1 MFTAAM
7 IKIHIWVFSCPC
19 HYLPGAIC
27 VFYQRGAALDPVTV
41 IHVAYAVDVA
51 DLRGVDV
58 SADHTII
65 AFFPAVGGQGA
76 LELKHEIHSAFDS
89 ILEISAEAPITKSH
103 PVPDPVVATVQHQ
116 HEIIGSISQEAQPR
130 CQSRDTIKHIS
141 VCDEIPQAICTAV
154 FGMVHD
160 ADASKSHAQGYHG
173 PQELIVIASDVGH
186 CSAAACHGEYPAYDV
201 GVALAPAQ
209 PVLLCFPA
217 INDVTHKIEMVT
229 GVVFEEIIELAGL
242 AIARAQMHVT
252 DEDTAVMLRHNII

>member
-7 IKIHIWVFSCPC
+7 IKIHISVFPCPC
-19 HYLPGAIC
+19 HYLPGAIG
-27 VFYQRGAALDPVTV
+27 VFHQRSTALHPVTV
-41 IHVAYAVDVA
+41 VHVAYTVDVA
-51 DLRGVDV
+51 DFRGVDV

-65 AFFPAVGGQGA
+65 AFFPAVSSQGA
-76 LELKHEIHSAFDS
+76 LELKNEIHGTFHT

-103 PVPDPVVATVQHQ
+103 PVPDPVVTTVQHQ

-130 CQSRDTIKHIS
+130 CQARDAIKHVS
-141 VCDEIPQAICTAV
+141 VRDEIPEAICTAM

-160 ADASKSHAQGYHG
+160 GDASKSHAQGYHG
-173 PQELIVIASDVGH
+173 PQELIVIASDIGH
-186 CSAAACHGEYPAYDV
+186 CSSAAGHGEYPAYDI

-209 PVLLCFPA
+209 PVLLCLPA
-217 INDVTHKIEMVT
+217 INDVTHEIEMIT

-242 AIARAQMHVT
+242 AIASAQVQIT